1 MSFVYLNFSYNV
13 RKTNLLV
20 RKKCKE
26 IVLYICHIPWL
37 FENYFLN
44 TTESMWL
51 VRLLFW
57 SYDRV
62 LTNSL
67 IYTTCSDLCRLTRKN
82 NMYPRSCDLVSCK
95 NDLLAR
101 MFDLLD
107 LRYYRFNILYIWLCI
122 SWVLTTWICILC
134 QKPFMQHILFNNSK
148 LIKIQT
154 FKRWLFKVKEER
166 LENSPDKADRDI
178 GKKKK

>member
-1 MSFVYLNFSYNV
+1 
-13 RKTNLLV
+13 
-20 RKKCKE
+20 
-26 IVLYICHIPWL
+26 
-37 FENYFLN
+37 
-44 TTESMWL
+44 
-51 VRLLFW
+51 
-57 SYDRV
+57 
-62 LTNSL
+62 
-67 IYTTCSDLCRLTRKN
+67 
-82 NMYPRSCDLVSCK
+82 MYPRSCDLVSCK

-134 QKPFMQHILFNNSK
+134 QKTFMQHILFNNSK
-148 LIKIQT
+148 LIEIQT

-178 GKKKK
+178 GKKKNREISLTSPPPRLGLELMTSETNSTSIERPGWRRSSNIVNFLPKIHSLLWECIYLFDISHV